1 MKPHDQTEVHRT
13 ADSGSQAEVEMQIR
27 GLMMD
32 PVTNMPIVVLK
43 DIASDLVL
51 PIWVG
56 IFEANA
62 IALELEKTAT
72 PRPMTHDLLQNL
84 ARGLNAQVNKVVV
97 SELRDDTFYA
107 VIWMDHAGET
117 VTLDARPSDAI
128 ALALRWDCPIY
139 VNRDVLESSK
149 QVASGSQSVNADE
162 MRRWLENL
170 NDDDMGSY
178 KM

>member
-1 MKPHDQTEVHRT
+1 MPLITHPASDKPD
-13 ADSGSQAEVEMQIR
+13 EVEMQIR

-32 PVTNMPIVVLK
+32 PVTNMPLIVLK
-43 DIASDLVL
+43 DIASDQIL

-56 IFEANA
+56 PFEANA
-62 IALELEKTAT
+62 IALELEKTTT

-84 ARGLNAQVNKVVV
+84 ARGLNAEVTKVVV

-107 VIWMDHAGET
+107 LIWLNHAGET
-117 VTLDARPSDAI
+117 VAMDARPSDAI

-139 VNRDVLESSK
+139 VTRTVLESSR
-149 QVASGSQSVNADE
+149 QSNAGPQNIDSDE
-162 MRRWLENL
+162 MRRWLDNL
-170 NDDDMGSY
+170 NDDQMCRY

>member
-1 MKPHDQTEVHRT
+1 MTTTSANAAAAQISD
-13 ADSGSQAEVEMQIR
+13 EVEMQIR
-27 GLMMD
+27 GVMMD
-32 PVTNMPIVVLK
+32 PVTNQPIIVLK
-43 DIASDLVL
+43 DVGSDLVL

-56 IFEANA
+56 FFEANA
-62 IALELEKTAT
+62 IVLELDKTAM
-72 PRPMTHDLLQNL
+72 PRPMTHDLLQNM
-84 ARGLNAQVNKVVV
+84 ARGLNAEVRKVVI

-117 VTLDARPSDAI
+117 VAMDARPSDAI

-139 VNRDVLESSK
+139 VNRVVLESSK
-149 QVASGSQSVNADE
+149 QAASGAQAVSADD

-170 NDDDMGSY
+170 NDDDMGRY

>member
-1 MKPHDQTEVHRT
+1 MAET
-13 ADSGSQAEVEMQIR
+13 ATQNVTQSPNEVEMQIR

-32 PVTNMPIVVLK
+32 PVTNMPIIVLK
-43 DIASDLVL
+43 DVSSDLVL

-72 PRPMTHDLLQNL
+72 PRPMTHDLLQNV

-117 VTLDARPSDAI
+117 VAVDARPSDAI

-139 VNRDVLESSK
+139 VNREVLESSR
-149 QVASGSQSVNADE
+149 QAATGTQSVTADE

-170 NDDDMGSY
+170 NDDEMGRY

>member
-1 MKPHDQTEVHRT
+1 MTTFSNRVTVAPE
-13 ADSGSQAEVEMQIR
+13 EIEMQIR

-32 PVTNMPIVVLK
+32 PVTNMPIIVLK
-43 DIASDLVL
+43 DVSSDLVL

-62 IALELEKTAT
+62 IALELEKTTT
-72 PRPMTHDLLQNL
+72 PRPMTHDLMQNM
-84 ARGLNAQVNKVVV
+84 ARGLNAEVRKIVV

-107 VIWMDHAGET
+107 VIWMEQNGET

-139 VNRDVLESSK
+139 VNREVLENSR
-149 QVASGSQSVNADE
+149 QATAGAQSVNADE

-170 NDDDMGSY
+170 NDDEMGRY